1 MKRTLADTNQSWKLT
16 QRCSIRY
23 TVRHMAHTPERIAAA
38 AGKSFEFGL
47 GCFLALFIRECDVEM
62 ACFFVFLFCTHEMRA
77 PTNEPTNHSQVNTQ
91 HNTRA
96 RARMCALSLCLS
108 VCLAGCLPVALPL

>member
-16 QRCSIRY
+16 QRCSR
-23 TVRHMAHTPERIAAA
+23 VRHGMAHTPERIAAA

-62 ACFFVFLFCTHEMRA
+62 ACFCFFCFVLH
-77 PTNEPTNHSQVNTQ
+77 
-91 HNTRA
+91 TRNA
-96 RARMCALSLCLS
+96 C
-108 VCLAGCLPVALPL
+108 PNQ